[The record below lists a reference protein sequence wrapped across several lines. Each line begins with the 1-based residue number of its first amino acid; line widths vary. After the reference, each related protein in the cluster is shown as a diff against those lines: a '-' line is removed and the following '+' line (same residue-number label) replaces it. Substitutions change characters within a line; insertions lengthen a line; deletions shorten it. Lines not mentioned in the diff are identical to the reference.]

1 MHLPAAFLLI
11 AIGLMPGC
19 QPAEPPAARP
29 AAGTS
34 APARI
39 TPPAASPASLGV
51 QPPITADRLARF
63 VPAGY
68 RLVDATQGAL
78 TGPGTQGAVLVI
90 EAIADPASQRGEGAR
105 RQVILVARDPGDALR
120 VVGHNDRIVPCS
132 TCGGVAGDPY
142 GYTQV
147 GAGRFTIATGG
158 GSRERWADDYT
169 FAYEPAARRF
179 VLDGVKRSVT
189 DTHTDAHRVVTG
201 DPRDFGVIAFDD
213 FDPGQLGDA
222 PVLDGVE

>member
-1 MHLPAAFLLI
+1 
-11 AIGLMPGC
+11 MP
-19 QPAEPPAARP
+19 
-29 AAGTS
+29 
-34 APARI
+34 
-39 TPPAASPASLGV
+39 
-51 QPPITADRLARF
+51 PPITADRLARF

-90 EAIADPASQRGEGAR
+90 EAIADPGSQLGESGR
-105 RQVILVARDPGDALR
+105 RQVILLARDAGDALR
-120 VVGHNDRIVPCS
+120 VVGRNDRIVPCS
-132 TCGGVAGDPY
+132 TCGGLAGDPY

-147 GAGRFTIATGG
+147 DAGRFTIATGG
-158 GSRERWADDYT
+158 GSRERWANDYT
-169 FAYEPAARRF
+169 FAYEPDARRF

-189 DTHTDAHRVVTG
+189 DTHTDAHRIVTS

-222 PVLDGVE
+222 PVLDGAE